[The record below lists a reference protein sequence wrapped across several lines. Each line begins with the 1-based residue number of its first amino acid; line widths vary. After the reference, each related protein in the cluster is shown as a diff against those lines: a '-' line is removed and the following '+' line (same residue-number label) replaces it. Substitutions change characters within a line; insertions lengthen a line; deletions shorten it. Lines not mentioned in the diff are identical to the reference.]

1 MPRESFVFC
10 NFNSSHKITPK
21 IFDIWMEI
29 LKNVPDSVLW
39 LLKSN
44 SLAAENL
51 WKEAKKRNIEKAKF
65 LLAKNSIKILKSS
78 NFYETYAWPN
88 KNHPKFYNIVIKII
102 TKLKPM
108 NLFFII
114 KDIEKKL
121 GRKKTLINRP
131 RICDIDILDLDISKI
146 TDQYLEYIELM
157 DSLKFELA
165 ADYLVMAA
173 TLAEIKSRLMLPKE
187 SFEDEE
193 EDPRAALIKRLQEY
207 KRFKIVSEK
216 IAILP
221 RVDRDFFIASA
232 KVPKLQESLLKE
244 ESEINITDLFTSVVE
259 VLNRPNYKNSHL
271 IDFEELS
278 TKERIQILLDILNNK
293 NIISFSKTLRKPEGK
308 KGVVVTL
315 LASLELAKDG
325 YIELIQNK
333 SEELFIKSVRG
344 I

>member
-1 MPRESFVFC
+1 MQ
-10 NFNSSHKITPK
+10 N
-21 IFDIWMEI
+21 
-29 LKNVPDSVLW
+29 
-39 LLKSN
+39 N
-44 SLAAENL
+44 SLRQLEIPVVKENHL
-51 WKEAKKRNIEKAKF
+51 EELPNDLFIPPNALEIFLETFSGPLDLLLYLIRKE
-65 LLAKNSIKILKSS
+65 
-78 NFYETYAWPN
+78 
-88 KNHPKFYNIVIKII
+88 
-102 TKLKPM
+102 
-108 NLFFII
+108 
-114 KDIEKKL
+114 
-121 GRKKTLINRP
+121 
-131 RICDIDILDLDISKI
+131 DIDILDLDISEI
-146 TDQYLEYIELM
+146 TDQYLKYIELM

-173 TLAEIKSRLMLPKE
+173 TLAEIKSQLMLPKE

-193 EDPRAALIKRLQEY
+193 DDPRAALIKRLQEY
-207 KRFKIVSEK
+207 KRFKTVSEK

-244 ESEINITDLFTSVVE
+244 DSEINITDLFTSVVE
-259 VLNRPNYKNSHL
+259 VLNRPNYKHSHL

-278 TKERIQILLDILNNK
+278 TKERIKILLDILNNT

-308 KGVVVTL
+308 KGVVITL

-325 YIELIQNK
+325 YIELIQNN

>member
-1 MPRESFVFC
+1 MQ
-10 NFNSSHKITPK
+10 H
-21 IFDIWMEI
+21 
-29 LKNVPDSVLW
+29 
-39 LLKSN
+39 N
-44 SLAAENL
+44 SLAQLEIPVVMGNHLEELPDDLFIPPNALE
-51 WKEAKKRNIEKAKF
+51 IF
-65 LLAKNSIKILKSS
+65 L
-78 NFYETYAWPN
+78 ETFSGPLDLLLYL
-88 KNHPKFYNIVIKII
+88 IR
-102 TKLKPM
+102 
-108 NLFFII
+108 
-114 KDIEKKL
+114 KD
-121 GRKKTLINRP
+121 
-131 RICDIDILDLDISKI
+131 DIDILDLDISKI

-207 KRFKIVSEK
+207 KRFKTVSEK

-232 KVPKLQESLLKE
+232 QVPKLQESLLKE
-244 ESEINITDLFTSVVE
+244 ESEINITVLFTSVVE

>member
-1 MPRESFVFC
+1 MQ
-10 NFNSSHKITPK
+10 H
-21 IFDIWMEI
+21 
-29 LKNVPDSVLW
+29 
-39 LLKSN
+39 N
-44 SLAAENL
+44 SLAQLEIPVVMGNHMEELPDDLFIPPNALE
-51 WKEAKKRNIEKAKF
+51 IF
-65 LLAKNSIKILKSS
+65 LESFSGPLDLLLYLIR
-78 NFYETYAWPN
+78 
-88 KNHPKFYNIVIKII
+88 
-102 TKLKPM
+102 
-108 NLFFII
+108 
-114 KDIEKKL
+114 KD
-121 GRKKTLINRP
+121 
-131 RICDIDILDLDISKI
+131 DIDILDLDISKI

-157 DSLKFELA
+157 DALKFELA

-207 KRFKIVSEK
+207 KRFKTVSEK

-244 ESEINITDLFTSVVE
+244 ESEINIAGLFNSVVE

-278 TKERIQILLDILNNK
+278 TKERIKILLDILNNT

>member
-1 MPRESFVFC
+1 MQNYNLAQLELPTVMGEQFRELPDDLFIPPNALEICLESF
-10 NFNSSHKITPK
+10 SGPL
-21 IFDIWMEI
+21 D
-29 LKNVPDSVLW
+29 
-39 LLKSN
+39 LLLYLIRK
-44 SLAAENL
+44 EN
-51 WKEAKKRNIEKAKF
+51 
-65 LLAKNSIKILKSS
+65 
-78 NFYETYAWPN
+78 
-88 KNHPKFYNIVIKII
+88 
-102 TKLKPM
+102 
-108 NLFFII
+108 
-114 KDIEKKL
+114 
-121 GRKKTLINRP
+121 
-131 RICDIDILDLDISKI
+131 IDILELDVSKI

-187 SFEDEE
+187 SFEEEE
-193 EDPRAALIKRLQEY
+193 EDPRASLIKRLQEY
-207 KRFKIVSEK
+207 KRFKTISEK

-232 KVPKLQESLLKE
+232 KAPKFEEPDNSEVIISKE
-244 ESEINITDLFTSVVE
+244 ELFSVISEVI
-259 VLNRPNYKNSHL
+259 NRPNYKSSHL

-278 TKERIQILLDILNNK
+278 TKERIQILLDLLK
-293 NIISFSKTLRKPEGK
+293 KTNIISFSKTLKQPEGK

-333 SEELFIKSVRG
+333 SEELFIKSIRS

>member
-1 MPRESFVFC
+1 MESF
-10 NFNSSHKITPK
+10 SGPL
-21 IFDIWMEI
+21 D
-29 LKNVPDSVLW
+29 
-39 LLKSN
+39 LLLYLIKK
-44 SLAAENL
+44 EN
-51 WKEAKKRNIEKAKF
+51 
-65 LLAKNSIKILKSS
+65 
-78 NFYETYAWPN
+78 
-88 KNHPKFYNIVIKII
+88 
-102 TKLKPM
+102 
-108 NLFFII
+108 
-114 KDIEKKL
+114 
-121 GRKKTLINRP
+121 IN
-131 RICDIDILDLDISKI
+131 ILDLDISHI

-157 DSLKFELA
+157 DALKFDLA

-207 KRFKIVSEK
+207 KRFKTVSEK

-244 ESEINITDLFTSVVE
+244 ESEINIMDLFTSVVE

-278 TKERIQILLDILNNK
+278 TKERIQILLDILNNT

>member
-1 MPRESFVFC
+1 MQNNNLSQLEIPAVIGNHLDKLPDDLFIPPNALE
-10 NFNSSHKITPK
+10 
-21 IFDIWMEI
+21 IFLETFSGPLD
-29 LKNVPDSVLW
+29 
-39 LLKSN
+39 LL
-44 SLAAENL
+44 LYL
-51 WKEAKKRNIEKAKF
+51 IRKE
-65 LLAKNSIKILKSS
+65 
-78 NFYETYAWPN
+78 
-88 KNHPKFYNIVIKII
+88 
-102 TKLKPM
+102 
-108 NLFFII
+108 
-114 KDIEKKL
+114 
-121 GRKKTLINRP
+121 
-131 RICDIDILDLDISKI
+131 DIDILDLDVSKI

-187 SFEDEE
+187 NFEEEE
-193 EDPRAALIKRLQEY
+193 EDPRYALIKRLQEY
-207 KRFKIVSEK
+207 KRYKSVSEK

-232 KVPKLQESLLKE
+232 QLPTLEKSSTLK
-244 ESEINITDLFTSVVE
+244 SKIDVDEIFSSIIE
-259 VLNRPNYKNSHL
+259 VLNRPNYKICHS

-278 TKERIQILLDILNNK
+278 TKERIQILIDLLYET

-333 SEELFIKSVRG
+333 SEELFIKSVRS

>member
-1 MPRESFVFC
+1 
-10 NFNSSHKITPK
+10 
-21 IFDIWMEI
+21 
-29 LKNVPDSVLW
+29 
-39 LLKSN
+39 
-44 SLAAENL
+44 
-51 WKEAKKRNIEKAKF
+51 
-65 LLAKNSIKILKSS
+65 
-78 NFYETYAWPN
+78 
-88 KNHPKFYNIVIKII
+88 
-102 TKLKPM
+102 
-108 NLFFII
+108 
-114 KDIEKKL
+114 
-121 GRKKTLINRP
+121 
-131 RICDIDILDLDISKI
+131 
-146 TDQYLEYIELM
+146 
-157 DSLKFELA
+157 
-165 ADYLVMAA
+165 
-173 TLAEIKSRLMLPKE
+173 MLPKE

-193 EDPRAALIKRLQEY
+193 EDPRAALVKRLQEY

-232 KVPKLQESLLKE
+232 KVPKLQESSLKE
-244 ESEINITDLFTSVVE
+244 ESEINISDLFNSVVE

-278 TKERIQILLDILNNK
+278 TKERIQILLDILNNT